1 MTRGTWVDPGMQLA
15 HRDPRHVGHAAR
27 DPPHPGHRRQL
38 HRPPARG
45 APRVPRR
52 AVPGHVAGHQRR
64 VPRRAPRRGR
74 GELDVEALGGAV
86 AAGEGGGGAG
96 RGAHLLGPQPH
107 DQPAWG
113 DTLNTAQPG
122 VIRRREGS
130 QYKAKE
136 RAHDTQHRNKACIS
150 PLTPRVAVGAAPPV
164 STRALHA
171 P

>member
-1 MTRGTWVDPGMQLA
+1 MTRGTCVDPGMQLA

-27 DPPHPGHRRQL
+27 DPLDPGHRRQL

-64 VPRRAPRRGR
+64 VPRRAR
-74 GELDVEALGGAV
+74 GELDVEVLRGAV

-96 RGAHLLGPQPH
+96 RGAHLLGPQLH

-122 VIRRREGS
+122 VVRLREGS
-130 QYKAKE
+130 QYTVQGKGE
-136 RAHDTQHRNKACIS
+136 
-150 PLTPRVAVGAAPPV
+150 
-164 STRALHA
+164 ST
-171 P
+171 